1 MTGPTHQYTR
11 QHSSTTANSN
21 TEKTHEHKLRRC
33 SSADDHNSLEL
44 VPDDNHHKEYLD
56 FKRERTM
63 SDDDSGTEEI
73 EQQLE
78 HMVISTLN
86 ADENN
91 LTRKTPGV
99 NGDEGYSE
107 CENPEKSQVFSI
119 QNDRKSS
126 NLFFLLRHYDATKKN
141 TL

>member
-11 QHSSTTANSN
+11 QHSSTTVNSN
-21 TEKTHEHKLRRC
+21 PEKTHEPKLRRC

-44 VPDDNHHKEYLD
+44 VPDDNDHKEYLYV
-56 FKRERTM
+56 KRERTM
-63 SDDDSGTEEI
+63 TDDSGTEEI
-73 EQQLE
+73 EQQWE

-91 LTRKTPGV
+91 LIRKTPGV

-107 CENPEKSQVFSI
+107 CENPEKSQVFDI
-119 QNDRKSS
+119 QNDRKLS
-126 NLFFLLRHYDATKKN
+126 NLFFCFVIMTRQKK